1 MQKKIAFND
10 SQKYLINNG
19 FHYNYDKEKDSNYK
33 FYSISLTNGSTDKPI
48 NLTGGFSISIS
59 TDKSFSKKS
68 KSSTVSKISI
78 SELLNDGYTKEE
90 IISFINQTDF
100 TKQHPELTE
109 EENDYLKNFALD
121 ILDIR
126 YNLYLEHKDDKIEV
140 IEINKEP
147 FEEDIDGQ
155 TKSLVKKNN
164 HNKK

>member
-1 MQKKIAFND
+1 MKNKNM
-10 SQKYLINNG
+10 NG
-19 FHYNYDKEKDSNYK
+19 GLFYK
-33 FYSISLTNGSTDKPI
+33 FLAISKLLAISNDYFDDFLMFGYEKIIGYYVSLVEEIDK
-48 NLTGGFSISIS
+48 
-59 TDKSFSKKS
+59 
-68 KSSTVSKISI
+68 
-78 SELLNDGYTKEE
+78 LLNDGYTKEE

-121 ILDIR
+121 IFDIR
-126 YNLYLEHKDDKIEV
+126 YNIYLEHKDDKIEV

-164 HNKK
+164 HNIKMTICLLS